1 MRFQAVVELL
11 SHSLSLGWDLIPNCQ
26 SIPGFTCRFTCRFT
40 GHYQFLSHLV
50 TDLRQF
56 CEVVKHGEFQGFL
69 ATTFMQLIVQLSS
82 TLRTSYHFVLFIA
95 YKSIN
100 AYNILLFCVVLCNG
114 TTTRHHLNNVSHLC
128 FLVPGRLPLR
138 DRILLQRASGL
149 TGLTMPWGSWLAP
162 AKLPKTTML
171 TILVGAG
178 CYLVCRVDVLAVV
191 VVDHHHHH
199 NHVQV
204 LCHCQSWSLLLITM
218 MVMPS
223 KRWGGLISRLSQSAL
238 WLHSF

>member
-100 AYNILLFCVVLCNG
+100 AYNILLFCVVLCTMEPRPG
-114 TTTRHHLNNVSHLC
+114 TTWTMFRTSASL
-128 FLVPGRLPLR
+128 FLADCLSEIGSSCKEPQGLQGWPCHGDPGW
-138 DRILLQRASGL
+138 LLQNY
-149 TGLTMPWGSWLAP
+149 P
-162 AKLPKTTML
+162 KLPCWPYL
-171 TILVGAG
+171 LVLGATW
-178 CYLVCRVDVLAVV
+178 CAELM
-191 VVDHHHHH
+191 
-199 NHVQV
+199 
-204 LCHCQSWSLLLITM
+204 SLLLLL
-218 MVMPS
+218 
-223 KRWGGLISRLSQSAL
+223 LIIIIIIIMFRFFVTANHDRYYLLL
-238 WLHSF
+238 WWWCHPNVEEVSYPG